1 MSLIALQAAMMA
13 AASAPPPSSVT
24 RLGVTVSTFTS
35 STSHAVSMPSS
46 VSAGDLLVAQIGIV
60 SARAITTPAGWTLV
74 DADGR
79 TALETSAATQA
90 VFARTAD
97 GSEGGTTVDFAT
109 TTACHMVASVHHFDG
124 DTVSPGLV
132 YAFGVNNINTNPD
145 APLIP
150 IPWGATDSYAMAF
163 CSNQF
168 RNPYSTYP
176 SGYSEGRWDTSGAD
190 SAVAVVTS
198 ASAVKQLSS
207 AASEDP
213 GAMVPRDGRNW
224 VAHSVVVAPAGIAAI
239 DGPVVAERLGQYF
252 SATTTAHNVTMPA
265 AVDAGDLL
273 VVVFCNASGSPVT
286 TITTP
291 AGWTKLSED
300 AGGTVCNMG
309 IYYRVADGTEDGT
322 TVNFVTSASRRAT
335 AMTYRIAAGSFNSS
349 DPIEVGPLAS
359 GTSTAPAI
367 PAYSPSWGA
376 LDTLTIAAAGADSLR
391 APAARMSGYS
401 TVLQASG
408 TQSALSTSASVYGT
422 HAVYRHGST
431 WEAQFSI
438 PNAQTWVARAICIR
452 PAP

>member
-1 MSLIALQAAMMA
+1 MMA

-35 STSHAVSMPSS
+35 STSHAVIMPAS

-124 DTVSPGLV
+124 DTVTPGLV
-132 YAFGVNNINTNPD
+132 YAFGVSNINPNPD
-145 APLIP
+145 APPIP
-150 IPWGATDSYAMAF
+150 VPWGATDSYAMAF

-176 SGYSEGRWDTSGAD
+176 SGYSEGRWDASGAG
-190 SAVAVVTS
+190 SVAAVVTS

-224 VAHSVVVAPAGIAAI
+224 VAHSVVVAPAGIASL
-239 DGPVVAERLGQYF
+239 DGASVEGRTGQEF
-252 SATTTAHNVTMPA
+252 TALTTAHNVNMPA
-265 AVDAGDLL
+265 TVNVGDLL
-273 VVVFCNASGSPVT
+273 VAIFCTGSASTVT

-291 AGWTKLSED
+291 SGWTQLSQD
-300 AGGTVCNMG
+300 AGGIVCAVG
-309 IYYRVADGTEDGT
+309 IFYRVADGTEGGT
-322 TVNFVTSASRRAT
+322 TVNFVTSAARRASSIV
-335 AMTYRIAAGSFNSS
+335 YRIAAGSFNSS
-349 DPIEVGPLAS
+349 DPIEVGPVAT
-359 GTSTAPAI
+359 GVSTTPTI
-367 PAYSPSWGA
+367 PAYSPSWGS
-376 LDTLTIAAAGADSLR
+376 LDTLTIAGVGADNLR
-391 APAARMSGYS
+391 AFVGRVSGYS
-401 TVLQASG
+401 AILQASG
-408 TQSALSTSASVYGT
+408 TSAISTYTNTYAAHG
-422 HAVYRHGST
+422 VYRNAST
-431 WEAQFSI
+431 WEARLAI
-438 PNAQTWVARAICIR
+438 TNAQTWVARAICIR